1 MTEMER
7 KGLDYSKR
15 YARVESKSNAVKI
28 PKWWKWWRRWFGK
41 KNK

>member
-15 YARVESKSNAVKI
+15 NARVESKSNAVKI
-28 PKWWKWWRRWFGK
+28 PK
-41 KNK
+41 